1 MGGLRAEQWELPSAC
16 AEWQVREG
24 GSHLIGGAERQAES
38 MERGRGGDSNPPA
51 GFVAP
56 EPGALSAANAQRDID
71 RRDQLAGRF
80 LESFDASYEKLHQE
94 FDEFAKSSWDT
105 LCWHIRRG
113 AMTAAS
119 YVELRIQELAIHDWD
134 MRSAFQPGAG
144 LDPACVPVLL
154 DMSPRWLG
162 LCVRP
167 SPPLAGPGGGP
178 TPACVPVWLG
188 MGAGWRGRCFR
199 PSAPLPKP
207 VVYGFIVDTGVGSHH
222 DRITGT
228 GDAFQMDTRDAPQ
241 PEDEEASQADLSL
254 TATAENYLLFTYGR
268 LTAAEG
274 LHLGKL
280 TVQGDLA
287 RLDQFEVWFKCL

>member
-1 MGGLRAEQWELPSAC
+1 MVGETTEIGRRVAVAKGLAANIREYLGGLTPEQWELPSAC
-16 AEWQVREG
+16 AEWQVRDVV
-24 GSHLIGGAERQAES
+24 SHLIGGAERQAES
-38 MERGRGGDSNPPA
+38 MARGRGGDSNPPA

-144 LDPACVPVLL
+144 LDPGCVPVLL

-162 LCVRP
+162 
-167 SPPLAGPGGGP
+167 
-178 TPACVPVWLG
+178 
-188 MGAGWRGRCFR
+188 MCFR

-222 DRITGT
+222 YRITVT

-287 RLDQFEVWFKCL
+287 HLDQFEVWFKGL

>member
-1 MGGLRAEQWELPSAC
+1 MAGETTEIERRVAVAKGLAANIREYLGEMTPEQWELPSAC
-16 AEWQVREG
+16 AEWQVRDVV
-24 GSHLIGGAERQAES
+24 SHLIGGAERQAES

-144 LDPACVPVLL
+144 LDPGCVPVLL

-162 LCVRP
+162 
-167 SPPLAGPGGGP
+167 
-178 TPACVPVWLG
+178 
-188 MGAGWRGRCFR
+188 MCFR

-207 VVYGFIVDTGVGSHH
+207 VVYAFIVDTGVGSNHY
-222 DRITGT
+222 RMTVT

-241 PEDEEASQADLSL
+241 PDDKEAPQADLAL

-287 RLDQFEVWFKCL
+287 RLDQFEVWFKGL